1 MKKLKRTLLTGL
13 AVLLL
18 AGCSEDSKQYG
29 LVDQTIHELP
39 SDNNPVA
46 HRAAA
51 KDASVLRAT
60 FANGAGEGWDKND
73 KVSVYSLKSVF
84 YNTYEL
90 TSGAGTA
97 NAVFTRNAGEENFEE
112 GGTIYALT
120 STDYIYS
127 FSATVNG
134 GAKVSVTIPQQYNI
148 TEVGAPEGGSRMPVP
163 YWGIVTFGEDGK
175 LETTFRGM
183 TALLKIDT
191 TTLPEGTYAVVLTTN
206 KNSYLGAD
214 ALEPGDGEPLSGTF
228 DTELKEGATVAANRI
243 FRSYDTLRI
252 NLDSYG
258 GVEGRHRYLFVP
270 VIAGS
275 YAKLHVLAVT
285 GEDYDN
291 HWEGKLLKTFSANNP
306 FYSNTI
312 VVIEPQSTA
321 IHTPRI

>member
-1 MKKLKRTLLTGL
+1 MKKLKITLMTGL

-18 AGCSEDSKQYG
+18 IGCSEDANQYS
-29 LVDQTIHELP
+29 LIDQTIHELP
-39 SDNNPVA
+39 SDNNSVA

-73 KVSVYSLKSVF
+73 KVSVYSVKSVF

-97 NAVFTRNAGEENFEE
+97 NAVFTRNVGEENFED
-112 GGTIYALT
+112 GGAIYALT

-127 FSATVNG
+127 FSATVKG
-134 GAKVSVTIPQQYNI
+134 EAKVSVNIPQQYNI
-148 TEVGAPEGGSRMPVP
+148 TEVGAQEGGSRMPVP
-163 YWGIVTFGEDGK
+163 YWGIVSFGEDGK
-175 LETTFRGM
+175 LETTFQGM

-191 TTLPEGTYAVVLTTN
+191 TTLPAGTYAVVLTTN
-206 KNSYLGAD
+206 KNAYLGAD
-214 ALEPGDGEPLSGTF
+214 ALEPGDGQPISGTF

-252 NLDSYG
+252 NLDSYEDD
-258 GVEGRHRYLFVP
+258 EGQYRYIFVP

-285 GEDYDN
+285 GENGDN
-291 HWEGKLLKTFSANNP
+291 RWEGKLLKTFSANNT
-306 FYSNTI
+306 FYPNTI
-312 VVIEPQSTA
+312 VVIEQQSTA